1 MSTSVGVVF
10 TPTRPPE
17 LIRDFVVE
25 AERLGLD
32 EVLFFED
39 CFRESGM
46 AAAIATLALTER
58 IRVGIGVLPMPFRN
72 VALLAMEVATVE
84 RMFPGRLHLGVG
96 HGVQDWMGQVGARVA
111 SPLALMREYVTA
123 LRALLAGEE
132 VTVDGRYVKL
142 DTVKLDWPPATPVA
156 VHAAG
161 EGPKTLQLTGEVA
174 DGTILTNGTSP
185 GMTVEGVARVRQGRE
200 AAGRDGEQA
209 ISILI
214 MTAFGEGADARLAAE
229 LEAWKYTGERATGAT
244 GTVAEVAGQVQAM
257 DRRRRRHGA
266 AAAARR
272 RDRPVRLPAR
282 QRRRGG
288 SAALSPVYPSGTG

>member
-17 LIRDFVVE
+17 QIRDYVVE

-46 AAAIATLALTER
+46 AAAIAALAWTER

-84 RMFPGRLHLGVG
+84 RLFPGRFHLGVG

-111 SPLALMREYVTA
+111 SPLTLMREYVTA
-123 LRALLAGEE
+123 LRGLLAGEE
-132 VTVDGRYVKL
+132 LTVEGRYVKL
-142 DTVKLDWPPATPVA
+142 DKVKLDWPPATAVA

-161 EGPKTLQLTGEVA
+161 EGPKTLAATGEVA

-185 GMTVEGVARVRQGRE
+185 GMAAQGVALATEGRT
-200 AAGRDGEQA
+200 AAGRDGEQQF
-209 ISILI
+209 SILI
-214 MTAFGEGADARLAAE
+214 MTAFGEGSDARLAAE
-229 LEAWKYTGERATGAT
+229 LEAWKYTGERASGAS
-244 GTVAEVAGQVQAM
+244 GTVAEVAQQVRAWLDAGVSNVLLQPL
-257 DRRRRRHGA
+257 DDETDLPGFL
-266 AAAARR
+266 
-272 RDRPVRLPAR
+272 RD
-282 QRRRGG
+282 
-288 SAALSPVYPSGTG
+288 SAAVAELLRA

>member
-17 LIRDFVVE
+17 QIRDFVAE

-46 AAAIATLALTER
+46 AAAVATLAWTER

-84 RMFPGRLHLGVG
+84 RLFPGRLHLGVG
-96 HGVQDWMGQVGARVA
+96 HGVQDWMGQVGARVE
-111 SPLALMREYVTA
+111 SPLTLMREYVTA
-123 LRALLAGEE
+123 LRALLAGDE

-142 DTVKLDWPPATPVA
+142 DKVKLDWPPTTEVA
-156 VHAAG
+156 VYAAG
-161 EGPKTLQLTGEVA
+161 EGPKTLLLTGEVA
-174 DGTILTNGTSP
+174 DGTLLTNGVSP
-185 GMTVEGVARVRQGRE
+185 GMAAEGVRLAAEGR
-200 AAGRDGEQA
+200 AAGGRAGVQPFG
-209 ISILI
+209 ILI

-229 LEAWKYTGERATGAT
+229 LEAWKYTGERAVGAT
-244 GTVAEVAGQVQAM
+244 GSVAEVAEQVRAWVDAGVGTVLLQPL
-257 DRRRRRHGA
+257 DDETDLPGFLRDCA
-266 AAAARR
+266 AVAE
-272 RDRPVRLPAR
+272 LL
-282 QRRRGG
+282 RG
-288 SAALSPVYPSGTG
+288 

>member
-17 LIRDFVVE
+17 QIRDFVVE

-46 AAAIATLALTER
+46 AAAVATLAWTER

-84 RMFPGRLHLGVG
+84 RLFPGRFHLGVG

-111 SPLALMREYVTA
+111 SPLTLMREYISA
-123 LRALLAGEE
+123 LRALLAGDE

-142 DTVKLDWPPATPVA
+142 DKVKLDWPPATPVA

-161 EGPKTLQLTGEVA
+161 EGPKTLVATGEVA

-185 GMTVEGVARVRQGRE
+185 GMAVQGVALAAEGRA
-200 AAGRDGEQA
+200 AAGRDGEQQF
-209 ISILI
+209 SILI

-229 LEAWKYTGERATGAT
+229 LEAWKYTGERAAGAV
-244 GTVAEVAGQVQAM
+244 GTVAEVAEQVRAWVDAGVGTVLLQPL
-257 DRRRRRHGA
+257 DDETDLPGFL
-266 AAAARR
+266 
-272 RDRPVRLPAR
+272 RD
-282 QRRRGG
+282 
-288 SAALSPVYPSGTG
+288 SAAVAELLRG

>member
-46 AAAIATLALTER
+46 AAAIAALAWTER
-58 IRVGIGVLPMPFRN
+58 IQVGIGVLPMPFRN

-84 RMFPGRLHLGVG
+84 RLFPGRLHLGVG

-111 SPLALMREYVTA
+111 SPLSLMREYVTA

-132 VTVDGRYVKL
+132 VTVSGRYVTL
-142 DTVKLDWPPATPVA
+142 DKVKLDWPPAAPVA

-161 EGPKTLQLTGEVA
+161 EGPKTLLLTGEVA
-174 DGTILTNGTSP
+174 DGTILTNGTST
-185 GMTVEGVARVRQGRE
+185 GMAVDGVARARQGRQT
-200 AAGRDGEQA
+200 AGRDGEQA

-214 MTAFGEGADARLAAE
+214 MTAFGEGAQARLAAE
-229 LEAWKYTGERATGAT
+229 LEAWKYTGERAVGAT
-244 GTVAEVAGQVQAM
+244 GTVAEVAGQVQGWIDAGVGTVLLQPL
-257 DRRRRRHGA
+257 DDETDLSGFL
-266 AAAARR
+266 
-272 RDRPVRLPAR
+272 RD
-282 QRRRGG
+282 
-288 SAALSPVYPSGTG
+288 SAAVAELLRA

>member
-39 CFRESGM
+39 CFRESGLTSAV
-46 AAAIATLALTER
+46 AALAWTER

-72 VALLAMEVATVE
+72 VALLAMEVATIE
-84 RMFPGRLHLGVG
+84 RLFPSRFHLGVG
-96 HGVQDWMGQVGARVA
+96 HGVQDWMGQVGERVA
-111 SPLALMREYVTA
+111 SPLTLMREYVTA
-123 LRALLAGEE
+123 LRALLAGDEL
-132 VTVDGRYVKL
+132 TVEGRYVKL
-142 DTVKLDWPPATPVA
+142 DKVKLDWPPATAVA

-161 EGPKTLQLTGEVA
+161 EGPKTLVATGEVA

-185 GMTVEGVARVRQGRE
+185 GMARDGVALANRGRAE
-200 AAGRDGEQA
+200 AGRDGEQQF
-209 ISILI
+209 SILI

-229 LEAWKYTGERATGAT
+229 LDAWKYTGERASGAA
-244 GTVAEVAGQVQAM
+244 GSVAEVAEQVRAWLDAGVSNVLLQPL
-257 DRRRRRHGA
+257 DDETDLPGFL
-266 AAAARR
+266 
-272 RDRPVRLPAR
+272 RD
-282 QRRRGG
+282 
-288 SAALSPVYPSGTG
+288 SAAVAELLR

>member
-39 CFRESGM
+39 CFRESGL
-46 AAAIATLALTER
+46 AASVAALAWTDR

-72 VALLAMEVATVE
+72 VALLAMEVATIE
-84 RMFPGRLHLGVG
+84 RMFPGRFHLGVG
-96 HGVQDWMGQVGARVA
+96 HGVQDWMGQVGERVA
-111 SPLALMREYVTA
+111 SPLTLMREYVSA
-123 LRALLAGEE
+123 LRGLLAGEE
-132 VTVDGRYVKL
+132 LSVEGRYVKL
-142 DTVKLDWPPATPVA
+142 DKVKLDWPPATPVE

-161 EGPKTLQLTGEVA
+161 EGPKTLVVTGEVA

-185 GMTVEGVARVRQGRE
+185 AMAVQGVALAAEGRT
-200 AAGRDGEQA
+200 AAGRDGTQPF
-209 ISILI
+209 SILV

-229 LEAWKYTGERATGAT
+229 LEAWKYTGERAVGAT
-244 GTVAEVAGQVQAM
+244 GSVAEVAEQVQAWV
-257 DRRRRRHGA
+257 DAGVGTVLLQPLDDETDLSGFL
-266 AAAARR
+266 
-272 RDRPVRLPAR
+272 RD
-282 QRRRGG
+282 
-288 SAALSPVYPSGTG
+288 SAAVAELLRG

>member
-25 AERLGLD
+25 AETRGLD

-39 CFRESGM
+39 CFRESGL
-46 AAAIATLALTER
+46 AAAIATLAWTER

-84 RMFPGRLHLGVG
+84 RLFPGRLHLGVG

-111 SPLALMREYVTA
+111 SPLSLMREYVTA

-132 VTVDGRYVKL
+132 VTVSGRYVTL
-142 DTVKLDWPPATPVA
+142 DKVKLDWPPAAAVA

-161 EGPKTLQLTGEVA
+161 EGPKTLLLTGEVA
-174 DGTILTNGTSP
+174 DGTILTNGTST
-185 GMTVEGVARVRQGRE
+185 GMAVDGVARARQGRQT
-200 AAGRDGEQA
+200 AGRGGEQA

-244 GTVAEVAGQVQAM
+244 GSVAGVAAQVQAWI
-257 DRRRRRHGA
+257 DAGVDTVLLQPLDDETDLSGFL
-266 AAAARR
+266 
-272 RDRPVRLPAR
+272 RD
-282 QRRRGG
+282 
-288 SAALSPVYPSGTG
+288 SAAVAELLR

>member
-17 LIRDFVVE
+17 QIRDYVVE

-46 AAAIATLALTER
+46 AAAIAALAWTER

-84 RMFPGRLHLGVG
+84 RLFPGRFHLGVG

-111 SPLALMREYVTA
+111 SPLTLMREYVTA
-123 LRALLAGEE
+123 LRGLLAGEE
-132 VTVDGRYVKL
+132 LTVDGRYVKL
-142 DTVKLDWPPATPVA
+142 DKVKLDWPPATPVA

-161 EGPKTLQLTGEVA
+161 EGPKTLVATGEVA

-185 GMTVEGVARVRQGRE
+185 DMAAQGVALATEGRE
-200 AAGRDGEQA
+200 AAGRDGEQQF
-209 ISILI
+209 SILI
-214 MTAFGEGADARLAAE
+214 MTAFGEGSDARLAAE
-229 LEAWKYTGERATGAT
+229 LEAWKYTGERASGAC
-244 GTVAEVAGQVQAM
+244 GTVAEVADQVRAWLDAGVSNVLLQPL
-257 DRRRRRHGA
+257 DDETDLPGFL
-266 AAAARR
+266 
-272 RDRPVRLPAR
+272 RD
-282 QRRRGG
+282 
-288 SAALSPVYPSGTG
+288 SAAVADLLRG

>member
-17 LIRDFVVE
+17 QIRDFVAE

-46 AAAIATLALTER
+46 AAAVATLAWTER

-84 RMFPGRLHLGVG
+84 RLFPGRFHLGVG

-111 SPLALMREYVTA
+111 SPLTLMREYISA
-123 LRALLAGEE
+123 LRALLAGDE

-142 DTVKLDWPPATPVA
+142 DKVKLDWPPATPVA

-161 EGPKTLQLTGEVA
+161 EGPKTLVATGEVA

-185 GMTVEGVARVRQGRE
+185 GMAVQGVALAAEGRA
-200 AAGRDGEQA
+200 AAGRDGEQQF
-209 ISILI
+209 SILI
-214 MTAFGEGADARLAAE
+214 MTAFGEGSDARLAAE
-229 LEAWKYTGERATGAT
+229 LEAWKYTGERAAGAV
-244 GTVAEVAGQVQAM
+244 GTVAEVAEQVRAWVDAGVGTVLLQPL
-257 DRRRRRHGA
+257 DDETDLPGFL
-266 AAAARR
+266 
-272 RDRPVRLPAR
+272 RD
-282 QRRRGG
+282 
-288 SAALSPVYPSGTG
+288 SAAVAELLRG